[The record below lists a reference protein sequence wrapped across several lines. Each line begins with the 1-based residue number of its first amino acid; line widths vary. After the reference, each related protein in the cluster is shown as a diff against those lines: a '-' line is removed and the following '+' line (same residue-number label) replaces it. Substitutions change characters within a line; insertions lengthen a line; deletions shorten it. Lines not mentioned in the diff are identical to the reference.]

1 MLTKDIKNHPVC
13 GISRPDSKA
22 QHTGSAQHYSV
33 RNHQSGSTLIVSLI
47 ILILLMLLGVTAMST
62 SDTQY
67 KLTGNLQFSNM
78 AMNNAETAANAAEQ
92 WLENNA
98 GSTPSAN
105 AVATLP
111 NPLTGMVWTNSD
123 SVAVVPGDPDSQRYV
138 IGYVSTYASP
148 TAGVGLDCFNPSN
161 EHNFDCVHTYQ
172 ITARG
177 QGGRGATK
185 IIQTY
190 YAVPLK

>member
-1 MLTKDIKNHPVC
+1 MFTKDKKDHPI
-13 GISRPDSKA
+13 GALSPSAWKRPHPLNA
-22 QHTGSAQHYSV
+22 RHYAV
-33 RNHQSGSTLIVSLI
+33 RNKQSGSTLIVSLI

-92 WLENNA
+92 WLESNA